1 MSKSVLLFGGLLCA
15 LSSGVGCGPHENV
28 QMIGFDATGGVATFT
43 LNHRGWPAP
52 MRWPGVSEVS
62 VASEADDAELWHLVA
77 EAPGGVPAKEL
88 TIVYGVVPR
97 GFSQTVPVDGGRPK
111 KLVTGQNYYIGAG
124 GKECV
129 FGVVFALPLVTTRP
143 VPENQPVDEGF
154 PKRDLF
160 DKMRGTSQPTEGAEP
175 ANPTA
180 PEGPREEGKRD
191 DRPPTEPEET
201 APPNPEMRE

>member
-1 MSKSVLLFGGLLCA
+1 MCCGLSFAWSAA
-15 LSSGVGCGPHENV
+15 LGCGPHENV

-52 MRWPGVSEVS
+52 MRWPGVTEVS
-62 VASEADDAELWHLVA
+62 VASEADDAELWHLTA
-77 EAPGGVPAKEL
+77 ESSGGVPAQEL

-97 GFSQTVPVDGGRPK
+97 GFTQTVPVDGGRPK
-111 KLVTGQNYYIGAG
+111 KLVVGQNYYIGAG

-143 VPENQPVDEGF
+143 VPEGRPTDEGF

-160 DKMRGTSQPTEGAEP
+160 DKMRGTSQPAEGAEP
-175 ANPTA
+175 ATPAA
-180 PEGPREEGKRD
+180 PEGPREEGKQEES
-191 DRPPTEPEET
+191 PPAESEG
-201 APPNPEMRE
+201 ASPPDPEMRE

>member
-1 MSKSVLLFGGLLCA
+1 MRPTKSESLAGAQIHAPLCLSASRRRCLSRSVLLVVGFLYA
-15 LSSGVGCGPHENV
+15 FSSTVGCGPHENV
-28 QMIGFDATGGVATFT
+28 QMIGFYATGGVATFT

-52 MRWPGVSEVS
+52 MRWPGVTEVS

-129 FGVVFALPLVTTRP
+129 FGVVFALPLVNAQHSTIGR
-143 VPENQPVDEGF
+143 
-154 PKRDLF
+154 R
-160 DKMRGTSQPTEGAEP
+160 A
-175 ANPTA
+175 A
-180 PEGPREEGKRD
+180 GPRRRRGQHQQG
-191 DRPPTEPEET
+191 
-201 APPNPEMRE
+201 A

>member
-1 MSKSVLLFGGLLCA
+1 LCAGLLGA
-15 LSSGVGCGPHENV
+15 LSSAVGCGRHENV
-28 QMIGFDATGGVATFT
+28 QTIGFDATGGVATFT

-52 MRWPGVSEVS
+52 MRWPGVNEVS

-77 EAPGGVPAKEL
+77 DDPGGVPAKEL

-97 GFSQTVPVDGGRPK
+97 GFSQTVPADQSRPK
-111 KLVTGQNYYIGAG
+111 KLAREQNYYIGAG

-129 FGVVFALPLVTTRP
+129 FGVVFAMPWVTSRP
-143 VPENQPVDEGF
+143 VPESQPADEGF

-160 DKMRGTSQPTEGAEP
+160 DKMRGTSQPAEGAEK

-180 PEGPREEGKRD
+180 PEGPREEGKREAS
-191 DRPPTEPEET
+191 PPAEPEGES
-201 APPNPEMRE
+201 PPNSEMRE